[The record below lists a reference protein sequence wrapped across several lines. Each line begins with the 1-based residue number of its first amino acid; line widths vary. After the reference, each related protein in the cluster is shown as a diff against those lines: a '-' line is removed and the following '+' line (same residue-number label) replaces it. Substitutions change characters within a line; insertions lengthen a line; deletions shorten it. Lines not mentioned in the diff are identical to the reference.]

1 MIDFFDSRFSIK
13 VQMTFYCMV
22 SNKQLGKRIEILGK
36 ELKNL
41 KADLLN
47 EIVFKNKVFLYMK

>member
-1 MIDFFDSRFSIK
+1 
-13 VQMTFYCMV
+13 MTSYCMV
-22 SNKQLGKRIEILGK
+22 SNEQLGKRIEILGK

>member
-1 MIDFFDSRFSIK
+1 MIDFFYSRFSIK
-13 VQMTFYCMV
+13 VQMTSYYMV
-22 SNKQLGKRIEILGK
+22 SNEELGKRIEILGK